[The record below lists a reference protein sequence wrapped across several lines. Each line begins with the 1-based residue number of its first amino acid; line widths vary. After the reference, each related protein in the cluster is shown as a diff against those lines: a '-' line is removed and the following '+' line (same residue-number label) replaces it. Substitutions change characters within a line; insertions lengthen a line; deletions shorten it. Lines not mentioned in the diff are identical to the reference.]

1 MKTIGKIQRTACW
14 TTVIITEIKRTTK
27 YWKTALLYLFVSVI
41 FFCFYSRLFMSP
53 PFFMYAFHEFF
64 EIFLLL
70 SLWLLFLIF
79 FFYVF
84 PLFFIFHLKIHN
96 TSIFFL
102 SSEVVRLLFWIMC
115 LSIHL
120 SPFLLLFKNNDK
132 ILTYHTLFSQSLLT
146 SRKVF
151 ALRGINDK
159 TDKWWK
165 WWK

>member
-27 YWKTALLYLFVSVI
+27 YWKTALLYVFVSVI

-79 FFYVF
+79 FFSMF
-84 PLFFIFHLKIHN
+84 SLFFLYS
-96 TSIFFL
+96 TSRFTILVFFL
-102 SSEVVRLLFWIMC
+102 SSEVVRLLSWIMC

-146 SRKVF
+146 SRKDF

>member
-79 FFYVF
+79 FSMFS
-84 PLFFIFHLKIHN
+84 LFFLYS
-96 TSIFFL
+96 TSRFTIQVFFL

-132 ILTYHTLFSQSLLT
+132 IFKYHTLFSQSLLT
-146 SRKVF
+146 SRKVL

>member
-1 MKTIGKIQRTACW
+1 MLNYSHHHWNKKNNKVLKNSFTLLICFCYIFLFLLSSFHESTIFYVCISWVFWNLSSAFFMI
-14 TTVIITEIKRTTK
+14 VIS
-27 YWKTALLYLFVSVI
+27 YI
-41 FFCFYSRLFMSP
+41 FFLCFPS
-53 PFFMYAFHEFF
+53 
-64 EIFLLL
+64 
-70 SLWLLFLIF
+70 
-79 FFYVF
+79 
-84 PLFFIFHLKIHN
+84 FFIFHLKIHN

>member
-14 TTVIITEIKRTTK
+14 TTVIITEIKITTK

-79 FFYVF
+79 FSMFS
-84 PLFFIFHLKIHN
+84 LFFLYS
-96 TSIFFL
+96 TSRFTILVFFL

-146 SRKVF
+146 SRKVL